1 MGKIMT
7 GVVLGGSN
15 NFFDV
20 ECDDGKT
27 RLCSLKSKRL
37 KTDDGYYNPL
47 APNDR
52 VCLEADELD
61 EAKGQ
66 ITEALERKNKFVRYN
81 VKKRLPQVMACNLDY
96 LLIVTTP
103 DEPPFRPRFI
113 DRALAQAE
121 YENIEPIIVCNK
133 YDLPSHDDIDLQSRL
148 EIWEDLGYK
157 VFRVSA
163 RTGEGL
169 SDLAQCL
176 AGKVSALVGQSGIGK
191 SSLINALSEG
201 LNLRTNAL
209 SQKYIRGTHTTTK
222 GELMRIELKSSLLKD
237 GEKGFASLI
246 DTPGVRRFVLHNI
259 DASDLAFYFREFK
272 PLLGKCTYGMSCSHK
287 TEAGCKI
294 QEAVYAGVIAEERYE
309 SWLRISEEIESG
321 SWED

>member
-1 MGKIMT
+1 MAMNGI
-7 GVVLGGSN
+7 VLGGSN

-20 ECDDGKT
+20 ECDDGLV
-27 RLCSLKSKRL
+27 RVCSLKSKRL

-52 VCLEADELD
+52 VCIELD
-61 EAKGQ
+61 SLDEKKGQ
-66 ITEALERKNKFVRYN
+66 VTSIQERKNKFVRYN
-81 VKKRLPQVMACNLDY
+81 VKRRLPQVMAANLDY

-121 YENIEPIIVCNK
+121 AEGIEAIIVCNK
-133 YDLPSHDDIDLQSRL
+133 YDLPQSEDIDLQSRL
-148 EIWEDLGYK
+148 EIWEDLEYK

-163 RTGEGL
+163 KTGEGL
-169 SDLAQCL
+169 EDLAQCL
-176 AGKVSALVGQSGIGK
+176 KGKVSALVGQSGIGK

-201 LNLRTNAL
+201 LNLRTNTL
-209 SQKYIRGTHTTTK
+209 SQKYERGTHTTTK
-222 GELMRIELKSSLLKD
+222 GELMRLSLKKALLKD
-237 GEKGFASLI
+237 GEDGTVSLI

-259 DASDLAFYFREFK
+259 ASEDLAFYFREFK
-272 PLLGKCTYGMSCSHK
+272 GLLGKCTYGMSCSHK
-287 TEAGCKI
+287 SEAGCKI
-294 QEAVYAGVIAEERYE
+294 QEAVYAGVISEERYE

>member
-1 MGKIMT
+1 MEGI
-7 GVVLGGSN
+7 VLGGSN

-20 ECDDGKT
+20 EGEDGVI

-52 VCLEADELD
+52 VEFEVDSLD
-61 EAKGQ
+61 KLKGQ
-66 ITEALERKNKFVRYN
+66 IIEAKERKNKFVRYN

-96 LLIVTTP
+96 LVIVTTP

-133 YDLPSHDDIDLQSRL
+133 IDLPSSEDIDLENRL

-157 VFRVSA
+157 VFRLSA
-163 RTGEGL
+163 KSGEGL
-169 SDLAQCL
+169 AELAECL
-176 AGKVSALVGQSGIGK
+176 AEKTSAFVGQSGIGK

-201 LNLRTNAL
+201 VHLRTNEL
-209 SQKYIRGTHTTTK
+209 SSKYIRGTHTTTK
-222 GELMRIELKSSLLKD
+222 GELMRIELKSSLLED
-237 GEKGFASLI
+237 GKRGSASFI

-259 DASDLAFYFREFK
+259 ASGDLAYYFREFR
-272 PLLGKCTYGMSCSHK
+272 PLLGKCTYGLSCSHK
-287 TEAGCKI
+287 CEAGCKI

-309 SWLRISEEIESG
+309 SWCRISDEIESG